1 MILSRINLLSRMSML
16 ILTRKPG
23 QRVFVG
29 SDIIVTVESV
39 KGFQVRIGI
48 DAPKHYK
55 ILREEVYEREIEE
68 NNRLISYLSKPI
80 C

>member
-1 MILSRINLLSRMSML
+1 MSML